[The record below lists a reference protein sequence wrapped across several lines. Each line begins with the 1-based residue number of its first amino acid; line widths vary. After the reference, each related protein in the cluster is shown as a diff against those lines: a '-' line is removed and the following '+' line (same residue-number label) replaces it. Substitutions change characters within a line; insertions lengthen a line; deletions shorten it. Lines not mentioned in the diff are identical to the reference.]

1 MTSEDA
7 KRILRS
13 YRDACGRINDKR
25 ERLATLR
32 DLAMRSTSSTEATRT
47 SGSGSRSR
55 IEESMVSYID
65 LEAQISDEI
74 QRLKAE
80 RYKIQECIN
89 RMEDEREKRLLELR
103 YIDGRSWV
111 RVCTRLEISDT
122 WSKMIHRSACEHFA
136 QAYEEDEIT

>member
-1 MTSEDA
+1 
-7 KRILRS
+7 
-13 YRDACGRINDKR
+13 
-25 ERLATLR
+25 
-32 DLAMRSTSSTEATRT
+32 
-47 SGSGSRSR
+47 
-55 IEESMVSYID
+55 MVSYID